1 MLRRWLVA
9 ITAAVMVFA
18 LVLTACTGK
27 KESSQPSASPSAGG
41 QSTSS
46 SQPSNQE
53 KVTFKMFVATQGEK
67 DVNTNETVIGKI
79 LEEQTGVNIKIEHL
93 VGDLQT
99 KIGTMVAGKDYPDI
113 LVPDDGIETVV
124 KAGGF
129 IDLTP
134 YIESDKYPNIKK
146 IFSPYKNLMTWDDGK
161 IYIFPFSVVVN
172 DYIGDPNINQGAF
185 WIQRRVLEWAN
196 FPKIK
201 TVDQYFQLI
210 EDFKNAHP
218 DEDLIGFI
226 TLTDGW
232 RFFATTN
239 VPNHLAGYPNDGE
252 VMVDMNTYEAK
263 IYAGTEWDKR
273 WWKKLNELNAK
284 NLFYKASFTDNYDQY
299 IANLSSHR
307 VLGFF
312 DYGWQAANATNLLND
327 AARADPSLDGY
338 RYFPLP
344 IVFDENIKDQ
354 YLDPIGYVANRGMG
368 ITVNAKDPERII
380 AFIDHMLKEEV
391 QLLLKWGVEGET
403 YLRDSNGRLYRTQE
417 MIDKMDQKFQ
427 EDYGLT
433 VFDWDWPHWGSNSTF
448 SDGNAVSPGYQP
460 EVFQASLTDADKKF
474 LSAYGVQTYAELFS
488 DPDPR
493 PWFPAW
499 GIPRDSERELFESL
513 KADVQREFLPKLV
526 LSKPEEFD
534 SVWDQYIAALNRLDV
549 AGYENWYTQKIQAIM
564 AKAQGK

>member
-1 MLRRWLVA
+1 VA